1 MSVTEFDHVGLG
13 AAHDLRNQS
22 LDHLMTGV
30 TWLGSLMLP
39 LSLTASTLMVLSWR
53 HWQLVQGGTPA

>member
-1 MSVTEFDHVGLG
+1 MSVTEFDRVGLG
-13 AAHDLRNQS
+13 PAHDLRNQS

-39 LSLTASTLMVLSWR
+39 LSLMASTPMVLSWR
-53 HWQLVQGGTPA
+53 HWQLMRGGTPT